1 MQSFSQRV
9 QKFSFPTIVLQRLH
23 HRANAVSASVGT
35 ALIFIDFHSL
45 LGRLAAAINLRSVAK
60 KGGLSV
66 RNSFNVSILAVLVA
80 AILAVPA
87 AFADSV
93 TITDTIA
100 SGGMQIGTATLTQ
113 GGTCGTTSIA
123 STSVCVDIQ
132 MTSGSVRLGGPVI
145 GFSGNVNE
153 NGMTSTLTDLGGV
166 SLSSGACGGISKET
180 ICFDANGPS
189 TAQSLFLVLT
199 NADTSS
205 GITLGNIHVAGSFC
219 APSATCF
226 ATTTEVSTVPET
238 GSLSLVGTGLIGLA
252 ALVRRRLST

>member
-1 MQSFSQRV
+1 MSTAFGES
-9 QKFSFPTIVLQRLH
+9 TA
-23 HRANAVSASVGT
+23 RA
-35 ALIFIDFHSL
+35 SL
-45 LGRLAAAINLRSVAK
+45 RFVAQN

-66 RNSFNVSILAVLVA
+66 RNRFKLSILAVLVA
-80 AILAVPA
+80 GTLAMVPA

-93 TITDTIA
+93 TITDTISA
-100 SGGMQIGTATLTQ
+100 GGMQIGTATLTQ
-113 GGTCGTTSIA
+113 GGMCGSMSIS

-153 NGMTSTLTDLGGV
+153 NGMTSTLTDVGGV
-166 SLSSGACGGISKET
+166 FTLSSGACGGISKET
-180 ICFDANGPS
+180 ICFDANGS
-189 TAQSLFLVLT
+189 ATAQSLFLVLT
-199 NADTSS
+199 NAETSS

-252 ALVRRRLST
+252 ALVRRRFST

>member
-1 MQSFSQRV
+1 VKERE
-9 QKFSFPTIVLQRLH
+9 
-23 HRANAVSASVGT
+23 
-35 ALIFIDFHSL
+35 
-45 LGRLAAAINLRSVAK
+45 
-60 KGGLSV
+60 GGSSV
-66 RNSFNVSILAVLVA
+66 RNRFRLSILAVLVA
-80 AILAVPA
+80 GTLAIVPA
-87 AFADSV
+87 ALADSV
-93 TITDTIA
+93 TLTDTI
-100 SGGMQIGTATLTQ
+100 SLGGMQLGTATLTQ
-113 GGTCGTTSIA
+113 GGMCGTTSIA

-153 NGMTSTLTDLGGV
+153 NGMTSTLTDVGGIFT
-166 SLSSGACGGISKET
+166 LSSGACGGVSKET
-180 ICFDANGPS
+180 ICFDANGS
-189 TAQSLFLVLT
+189 ATAQSLFLVLT

-252 ALVRRRLST
+252 ALVRRRFST

>member
-1 MQSFSQRV
+1 LVSW
-9 QKFSFPTIVLQRLH
+9 LH
-23 HRANAVSASVGT
+23 ILH
-35 ALIFIDFHSL
+35 
-45 LGRLAAAINLRSVAK
+45 LRFVAK
-60 KGGLSV
+60 KEVYLFFMKEAEGGSSV
-66 RNSFNVSILAVLVA
+66 RNRFKL
-80 AILAVPA
+80 AILAVIVAGTLAMVPA
-87 AFADSV
+87 AIADSV
-93 TITDTIA
+93 TITDTIS

-113 GGTCGTTSIA
+113 GGMCGSMSIS

-153 NGMTSTLTDLGGV
+153 NGMTSTLTDVGGV
-166 SLSSGACGGISKET
+166 FTLSSGACGGISKET
-180 ICFDANGPS
+180 ICFDANGS
-189 TAQSLFLVLT
+189 ATAQSLLLVLT
-199 NADTSS
+199 NAETAS

-252 ALVRRRLST
+252 ALVRRRFSRT